1 MFALA
6 HALASPPSLWIL
18 LFDTSE
24 SGESAGDTISFLKL
38 YSIVPRQSSA
48 PSPEP
53 STSINFGVIVI
64 VVVFVVVVV
73 EAVPFFLERPLFLGS
88 TTVEVVVNVIGGC
101 SDVDAIVD
109 VDVDI
114 VKDFLIR
121 KDVTLLYYF
130 IFIIVSILFYINN

>member
-1 MFALA
+1 M
-6 HALASPPSLWIL
+6 
-18 LFDTSE
+18 
-24 SGESAGDTISFLKL
+24 
-38 YSIVPRQSSA
+38 QSSA
-48 PSPEP
+48 PSPEL

-73 EAVPFFLERPLFLGS
+73 EAVPFFFERPLFLGS

-109 VDVDI
+109 VDI

-121 KDVTLLYYF
+121 KDVTLL
-130 IFIIVSILFYINN
+130 